1 MYLTNE
7 EIMVSITDLI
17 QVIFV
22 FHIEAIPDLDEWL
35 DESPDH
41 FYFRYIFP
49 STETESWDDRQ
60 QIDCEEF
67 EVCET
72 CCMEKIAHRKL
83 LKKYLSHVEEH
94 PLTVLDLFGGVG
106 AFSLG
111 LKGGFSGLKVT
122 HAIEVS
128 PSAART
134 FR

>member
-7 EIMVSITDLI
+7 ETTIPIEGLI

-22 FHIEAIPDLDEWL
+22 FPFEAIPDLDEWL

-49 STETESWDDRQ
+49 SMTVESWDDKQ
-60 QIDCEEF
+60 PVDCEEF
-67 EVCET
+67 KVCET
-72 CCMEKIAHRKL
+72 CCGEKIAHRKL
-83 LKKYLSHVEEH
+83 LKKYMSHVEEQ

-111 LKGGFSGLKVT
+111 MKEGFSGLKVT

>member
-1 MYLTNE
+1 
-7 EIMVSITDLI
+7 MVAIEDLI

-22 FHIEAIPDLDEWL
+22 FPIETIPDLHEWL

-41 FYFRYIFP
+41 FFFRYIFP
-49 STETESWDDRQ
+49 LMVVETWDDRQ
-60 QIDCEEF
+60 LVDCDEF
-67 EVCET
+67 EVCTT
-72 CCMEKIAHRKL
+72 CCGEKIAHRKL
-83 LKKYLSHVEEH
+83 LKTYLSHVKQH
-94 PLTVLDLFGGVG
+94 PLTVLDLFAGVG

-111 LKGGFSGLKVT
+111 MKEGFSGLKVT